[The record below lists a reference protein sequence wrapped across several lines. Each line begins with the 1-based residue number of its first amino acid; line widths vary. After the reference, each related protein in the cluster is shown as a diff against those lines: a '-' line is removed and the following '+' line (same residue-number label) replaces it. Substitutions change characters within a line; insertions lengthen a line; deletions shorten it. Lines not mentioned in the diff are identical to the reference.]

1 MNTPKLTLI
10 FACYN
15 VSPYLEN
22 LYYLLKSLPYQN
34 IEVIFVEDCATDDTK
49 EKLFALVDN
58 PRMRIIENS
67 QNLGASESRN
77 IGLKYATGDYVGFP
91 DPDDMFDVNWL
102 VEVSK
107 IIQTYQ
113 PQVIVTGM
121 REDYELNNKLQYSKE
136 VLSEYSGFIHEK
148 DDMLKAIVN
157 LESVFLF
164 GFTNNKFYK
173 TSLLKDKGL
182 TYKQL
187 ALKEDFEFNIR
198 FFYHVDNIYILNKP
212 YYFYKKRN
220 NNSLTNKFVKD
231 YFALHTD
238 TLYDFK
244 KFLENKYFLSKQAE
258 SLIVNRFF
266 RYFLSAI
273 ERNHNVASNL
283 TPKEQL
289 EWIRDILLNEKYTYF
304 FENIDLLDGKLKYIR
319 VLIKYKKVYCFYFLG
334 KVINY
339 IKNRFPILFS
349 KIRGNR

>member
-49 EKLFALVDN
+49 EKLFTLVDD

-67 QNLGASESRN
+67 QNLGLSESRN

-164 GFTNNKFYK
+164 GFANNKFYK

-198 FFYHVDNIYILNKP
+198 LFYHVDNIYILNKP

-231 YFALHTD
+231 YFALHTE
-238 TLYDFK
+238 TLCDFK
-244 KFLENKYFLSKQAE
+244 KLLENKYFLSEAAKL
-258 SLIVNRFF
+258 LIVNRFF

-273 ERNHNVASNL
+273 ERNHNAASNL
-283 TPKEQL
+283 TSKEQI
-289 EWIRDILLNEKYTYF
+289 EWIKNILLDSRYCYF
-304 FENIDLLDGKLKYIR
+304 MENIDRLEGHTKYIR
-319 VLIKYKKVYCFYFLG
+319 YFLKHRKIHGLYYLG
-334 KVINY
+334 KMISYV
-339 IKNRFPILFS
+339 KTKFPIFFS
-349 KIRGNR
+349 KIRGNK